1 MINFS
6 CLSISLSVFSSLS
19 TTFIQR
25 IRCFSDRPLPE
36 LVKLKEG
43 AIFVRIGKLSIKV
56 DLLRLSGKNVETR
69 DVDDDDDDEDDD
81 DDDETPKVFLS
92 CSRKNLLNDRS
103 RTGTVARS
111 TKLRPT

>member
-1 MINFS
+1 M
-6 CLSISLSVFSSLS
+6 FSSLS
-19 TTFIQR
+19 TIYIQR
-25 IRCFSDRPLPE
+25 IRRFSNRPLPE

-69 DVDDDDDDEDDD
+69 DVDDDDDDDDDEDDD

-92 CSRKNLLNDRS
+92 CSRKILLNDRS

-111 TKLRPT
+111 IKLRPT